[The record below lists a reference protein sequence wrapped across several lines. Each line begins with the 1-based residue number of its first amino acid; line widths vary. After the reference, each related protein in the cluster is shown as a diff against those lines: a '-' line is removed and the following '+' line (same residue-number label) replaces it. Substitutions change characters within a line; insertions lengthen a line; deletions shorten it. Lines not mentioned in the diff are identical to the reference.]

1 MPRSLLSS
9 IISFTSLFQ
18 NLVTAGTIT
27 TPNVKVV
34 LFHSFVGRFLLIPT
48 VERQHLVGHK
58 LRENPLRRYV
68 QPLIDK
74 PVREDLSQDDTPIV
88 AHSPDVQILPQHFP
102 TPDQIVVGQ
111 HMQVFTFRGHPFERL
126 NILTAQ
132 NLKCFQNCPKMKTV
146 AGATHV
152 HHRER
157 IVLDIL
163 GDAERR
169 DPRRFAA
176 RDYHPCEDFV
186 DEFQLDQTDVED
198 FSRGVSPSGDR
209 IFRNRPGVERPVVT
223 CKQEL
228 QIGGGSV
235 DTYCSCRS

>member
-1 MPRSLLSS
+1 MEPAYNNKSRTILTMPRSLLSS

-34 LFHSFVGRFLLIPT
+34 LFHSFVARFLLIPA

-74 PVREDLSQDDTPIV
+74 SVREDLPQDDAPIV

-132 NLKCFQNCPKMKTV
+132 N
-146 AGATHV
+146 V

-209 IFRNRPGVERPVVT
+209 IFGNRPGVERPVVT
-223 CKQEL
+223 AVAARESD
-228 QIGGGSV
+228 I
-235 DTYCSCRS
+235 R

>member
-1 MPRSLLSS
+1 MDPAYNNKSRTILTMPRSLLSS

-34 LFHSFVGRFLLIPT
+34 LFHSFVARFLLIPA

-74 PVREDLSQDDTPIV
+74 PVREDLPQDDTPIV

-111 HMQVFTFRGHPFERL
+111 HVQVFTFRGHPFERL

-132 NLKCFQNCPKMKTV
+132 N
-146 AGATHV
+146 V

-223 CKQEL
+223 AVAARESD
-228 QIGGGSV
+228 I
-235 DTYCSCRS
+235 R

>member
-34 LFHSFVGRFLLIPT
+34 LFHSFVARFLLIPA

-132 NLKCFQNCPKMKTV
+132 N
-146 AGATHV
+146 V

>member
-34 LFHSFVGRFLLIPT
+34 LFHSFVARFLLIPA

-132 NLKCFQNCPKMKTV
+132 N
-146 AGATHV
+146 V

-198 FSRGVSPSGDR
+198 FSRGVSPSEDR
-209 IFRNRPGVERPVVT
+209 IFGNRPGVERPVVT
-223 CKQEL
+223 AVAARESD
-228 QIGGGSV
+228 I
-235 DTYCSCRS
+235 R